1 VMDILFGLMVLITM
15 EKCLITKRMISKVFM
30 YLQLL
35 NIKVASK
42 ITIFKDME
50 LKNRMDLCL
59 KDNLYKENQ
68 KKVN

>member
-15 EKCLITKRMISKVFM
+15 EKCLITKRMIFKVFM